1 MSGFKDSK
9 ILEGFSK
16 ANDLVRLCEFD
27 KDQKWTLLYQG
38 SKDGFTADA
47 LSERCNAIGNT
58 LIIVKTDTGDIFG
71 GYADRAWSASD
82 EWEEDPNAFIFSFA
96 NKDNTQYRLVC
107 DDLVVQCGQSC
118 LLLFGG
124 KHNFWIGAHA
134 NLTDNS
140 YTYFNPTGPAEYD
153 MLKIADI
160 EVYTKRADDTKEI
173 ATDKSRELEPISET
187 DKDSDVADAE
197 QHSITV
203 EETSIDEYRK
213 KLSKLEIKCQSTSSS
228 NCAVA
233 ATKKVEKALVE
244 DEGTMRF
251 LKKIPQL

>member
-27 KDQKWTLLYQG
+27 RDQKWTLLYQA

-58 LIIVKTDTGDIFG
+58 LIIVKSDSGDIFG
-71 GYADRAWSASD
+71 GYADRAWSSSD
-82 EWEEDPNAFIFSFA
+82 EWEDDPNAFIFSFV
-96 NKDNTQYRLVC
+96 NKDNTQYKLVC

-118 LLLFGG
+118 ILLFGG
-124 KHNFWIGAHA
+124 RHNFWIGSHA
-134 NLTDNS
+134 NVTDNS

-153 MLKIADI
+153 MMKIADI
-160 EVYTKRADDTKEI
+160 EVYCKRADDPKEK
-173 ATDKSRELEPISET
+173 ATNKASEMEPITET
-187 DKDSDVADAE
+187 DKDSDAADAE

-213 KLSKLEIKCQSTSSS
+213 KLSKLEIKCRAKSSTS
-228 NCAVA
+228 VEK
-233 ATKKVEKALVE
+233 ATNKVEKPVDE